1 MSEPI
6 KLVAFCGSLRKASFN
21 RLALNAFIERL
32 PAGVTAQTIEIDWP
46 LYNADIQAQGFPAP
60 VQAAQKAM
68 LEADGIVLVSPEYNY
83 GPSGVLKNA
92 IDWLSRMT
100 PQPFA
105 AKPIAMFGAAGG
117 VLGTARAQYQLRQI
131 LVFLDGRPV
140 NKPEVMICPGAEP
153 LRRRQAHRRG
163 GGQAAGRSR
172 RLPGARH
179 PPGQGGGHRQVTRHP
194 SSGPRAGCARS
205 GRP

>member
-21 RLALNAFIERL
+21 RMALAAFTERL
-32 PAGVTAQTIEIDWP
+32 PAGTTLQTIEIGDWP
-46 LYNADIQAQGFPAP
+46 LYDADIQAKGFPDK

-68 LEADGIVLVSPEYNY
+68 LEADGIVFASPEYNY

-105 AKPIAMFGAAGG
+105 AKPIAIFGAAGS
-117 VLGTARAQYQLRQI
+117 VLGSARAQYQLRQI
-131 LVFLDGRPV
+131 LVFVDGRPV
-140 NKPEVMICPGAEP
+140 NKPEVMIAQAQNRFADGKLTDETAGKLLADLGAS
-153 LRRRQAHRRG
+153 LALAIRQAK
-163 GGQAAGRSR
+163 AAAS
-172 RLPGARH
+172 
-179 PPGQGGGHRQVTRHP
+179 VK
-194 SSGPRAGCARS
+194 
-205 GRP
+205 

>member
-6 KLVAFCGSLRKASFN
+6 KVVAFCGSLRKASFN
-21 RLALNAFIERL
+21 RMALNAFIERL
-32 PAGVTAQTIEIDWP
+32 PAGTSAQIIEIDWP
-46 LYNADIQAQGFPAP
+46 LYNADIQAQGFPDK

-68 LEADGIVLVSPEYNY
+68 LEADGLVLVTPEYNY

-105 AKPIAMFGAAGG
+105 AKPIAMFGASGG

-131 LVFLDGRPV
+131 MVFLDGRPV
-140 NKPEVMICPGAEP
+140 NKPEVMIGAAQTRFADGKLTDEATGK
-153 LRRRQAHRRG
+153 LLAE
-163 GGQAAGRSR
+163 
-172 RLPGARH
+172 LGASLVLAVRH
-179 PPGQGGGHRQVTRHP
+179 A
-194 SSGPRAGCARS
+194 RAIKEHVK
-205 GRP
+205 

>member
-21 RLALNAFIERL
+21 RMALNAFIERL
-32 PAGVTAQTIEIDWP
+32 PAGTSAQIIEIDWP
-46 LYNADIQAQGFPAP
+46 LYNADIQAQGFPDK

-68 LEADGIVLVSPEYNY
+68 LEADGVVLVTPEYNY

-105 AKPIAMFGAAGG
+105 AKPIAMFGASGG

-131 LVFLDGRPV
+131 MVFLDGRPV
-140 NKPEVMICPGAEP
+140 NKPEVMIGAAQTRFADGKLTDEATGK
-153 LRRRQAHRRG
+153 LLAE
-163 GGQAAGRSR
+163 
-172 RLPGARH
+172 LGASLVLAVRH
-179 PPGQGGGHRQVTRHP
+179 A
-194 SSGPRAGCARS
+194 RAIKEHVK
-205 GRP
+205 

>member
-6 KLVAFCGSLRKASFN
+6 KFVAFCGSLRKASFN
-21 RLALNAFIERL
+21 HMALNAFIERL
-32 PAGVTAQTIEIDWP
+32 PAGASAQTIEIDWP
-46 LYNADIQAQGFPAP
+46 LYNADIQAQGFPDK

-68 LEADGIVLVSPEYNY
+68 VEADGLVLVTPEYNY

-105 AKPIAMFGAAGG
+105 AKPIAMLGASGG

-131 LVFLDGRPV
+131 MVFLDGRPV
-140 NKPEVMICPGAEP
+140 NKPEVMIGAAQTRFADGKLTDEATGK
-153 LRRRQAHRRG
+153 LLAD
-163 GGQAAGRSR
+163 
-172 RLPGARH
+172 LGASLVLAVRH
-179 PPGQGGGHRQVTRHP
+179 A
-194 SSGPRAGCARS
+194 RAIKEHVK
-205 GRP
+205 

>member
-21 RLALNAFIERL
+21 RMALNAFIERL
-32 PAGVTAQTIEIDWP
+32 PAGTSAQIIEIDWP
-46 LYNADIQAQGFPAP
+46 LYNADIQAQGFPDK

-68 LEADGIVLVSPEYNY
+68 LEADGLVLVTPEYNY

-105 AKPIAMFGAAGG
+105 AKPIAMFGASGG
-117 VLGTARAQYQLRQI
+117 VLGSARAQYQLRQMM
-131 LVFLDGRPV
+131 VFLDGRPV
-140 NKPEVMICPGAEP
+140 NKPEVMIGAAQTRFADGKLTDEATGK
-153 LRRRQAHRRG
+153 LLG
-163 GGQAAGRSR
+163 E
-172 RLPGARH
+172 LGASLVLAVRH
-179 PPGQGGGHRQVTRHP
+179 A
-194 SSGPRAGCARS
+194 RAIKEHVK
-205 GRP
+205 

>member
-6 KLVAFCGSLRKASFN
+6 KFVAFCGSLRKASFN
-21 RLALNAFIERL
+21 RMALQAFIERL
-32 PAGVTAQTIEIDWP
+32 PAGASAQTIEIDWP
-46 LYNADIQAQGFPAP
+46 LYNADIQAQGFPDK

-68 LEADGIVLVSPEYNY
+68 LEADGLVLVTPEYNY

-105 AKPIAMFGAAGG
+105 AKPIAMFGASGG

-131 LVFLDGRPV
+131 MVFLDGRPV
-140 NKPEVMICPGAEP
+140 NKPEVMIGGAQTRFADGKLTDEATGK
-153 LRRRQAHRRG
+153 LLAE
-163 GGQAAGRSR
+163 
-172 RLPGARH
+172 LGASLVLAVRH
-179 PPGQGGGHRQVTRHP
+179 A
-194 SSGPRAGCARS
+194 RAIKEHVK
-205 GRP
+205 

>member
-6 KLVAFCGSLRKASFN
+6 KVVAFCGSLRKASFN
-21 RLALNAFIERL
+21 RMALNAFIERL
-32 PAGVTAQTIEIDWP
+32 PAGTSAQIIEIDWP
-46 LYNADIQAQGFPAP
+46 LYNADIQAQGFPDK

-68 LEADGIVLVSPEYNY
+68 LEADGLVLVTPEYNY

-105 AKPIAMFGAAGG
+105 AKPIAMFGASGG

-131 LVFLDGRPV
+131 MVFLDGRPV
-140 NKPEVMICPGAEP
+140 NKPEVMIGAAQNRFADGKLTDEATAK
-153 LRRRQAHRRG
+153 LLAE
-163 GGQAAGRSR
+163 
-172 RLPGARH
+172 LGASLVLAVRH
-179 PPGQGGGHRQVTRHP
+179 A
-194 SSGPRAGCARS
+194 RAVKEHVK
-205 GRP
+205 

>member
-1 MSEPI
+1 MYEPI

-21 RLALNAFIERL
+21 RMALNAFIERL
-32 PAGVTAQTIEIDWP
+32 PAGTSAQIIEIDWP
-46 LYNADIQAQGFPAP
+46 LYNADIQAQGFPDK

-68 LEADGIVLVSPEYNY
+68 LEADGLVLVTPEYNY

-105 AKPIAMFGAAGG
+105 AKPIAMFGASGG

-131 LVFLDGRPV
+131 MVFLDGRPV
-140 NKPEVMICPGAEP
+140 NKPEVMIGAAQNRFADGKLTDEATAK
-153 LRRRQAHRRG
+153 LLAE
-163 GGQAAGRSR
+163 
-172 RLPGARH
+172 LGASLVLAVRH
-179 PPGQGGGHRQVTRHP
+179 A
-194 SSGPRAGCARS
+194 RAVKEHVK
-205 GRP
+205 

>member
-6 KLVAFCGSLRKASFN
+6 KFVAFCGSLRKASFN
-21 RLALNAFIERL
+21 RMALNAFIERL
-32 PAGVTAQTIEIDWP
+32 PAGASTQIIEIDWP
-46 LYNADIQAQGFPAP
+46 LYNADIQAQGFPDK

-68 LEADGIVLVSPEYNY
+68 IEADGLVLVTPEYNY

-105 AKPIAMFGAAGG
+105 AKPIAMFGASGG

-131 LVFLDGRPV
+131 MVFLDGRPV
-140 NKPEVMICPGAEP
+140 NKPEVMIGAAQTRFADGKLTDEATGK
-153 LRRRQAHRRG
+153 LLAE
-163 GGQAAGRSR
+163 
-172 RLPGARH
+172 LGASLVLAVRH
-179 PPGQGGGHRQVTRHP
+179 A
-194 SSGPRAGCARS
+194 RAIKEHVK
-205 GRP
+205 

>member
-21 RLALNAFIERL
+21 RMALNAFIERL
-32 PAGVTAQTIEIDWP
+32 PAGTSAQTIEIDWP
-46 LYNADIQAQGFPAP
+46 LYNADIQAQGFPDK

-68 LEADGIVLVSPEYNY
+68 LEADGLVLVTPEYNY

-105 AKPIAMFGAAGG
+105 AKPIAMFGASGG
-117 VLGTARAQYQLRQI
+117 VLGSARAQYQLRQI
-131 LVFLDGRPV
+131 MVFLDGRPV
-140 NKPEVMICPGAEP
+140 NKPEVMIGAAQTRFADGKLTDEATGK
-153 LRRRQAHRRG
+153 LLG
-163 GGQAAGRSR
+163 E
-172 RLPGARH
+172 LGASLVLAVRH
-179 PPGQGGGHRQVTRHP
+179 A
-194 SSGPRAGCARS
+194 RAIKEHVK
-205 GRP
+205 

>member
-6 KLVAFCGSLRKASFN
+6 KLAAFCGSLRKASFN
-21 RLALNAFIERL
+21 RMALNAFVERL
-32 PAGVTAQTIEIDWP
+32 PVGVTSQTIEIGDWP
-46 LYNADIQAQGFPAP
+46 LYDADIQAKGFPDK
-60 VQAAQKAM
+60 VQAAQKLM
-68 LEADGIVLVSPEYNY
+68 LESDGVVFACPEYNY

-105 AKPIAMFGAAGG
+105 AKPIAIFGAAGS

-140 NKPEVMICPGAEP
+140 NKPEVMIAQAQNRFADGKLTDEVAGKLLADLGAS
-153 LRRRQAHRRG
+153 LALAVRQAK
-163 GGQAAGRSR
+163 AAAS
-172 RLPGARH
+172 
-179 PPGQGGGHRQVTRHP
+179 VK
-194 SSGPRAGCARS
+194 
-205 GRP
+205 

>member
-21 RLALNAFIERL
+21 RMALNAFIERL
-32 PAGVTAQTIEIDWP
+32 PAGTSAQIIEIDWP
-46 LYNADIQAQGFPAP
+46 LYNADIQAQGFPDK

-68 LEADGIVLVSPEYNY
+68 LEADGLVLVTPEYNY

-105 AKPIAMFGAAGG
+105 AKPIAMFGASGG
-117 VLGTARAQYQLRQI
+117 VLGSARAQYQLRQI
-131 LVFLDGRPV
+131 MVFLDGRPV
-140 NKPEVMICPGAEP
+140 NKPEVMIGAAQTRFADGKLTDEATGK
-153 LRRRQAHRRG
+153 LLG
-163 GGQAAGRSR
+163 E
-172 RLPGARH
+172 LGASLVLAVRH
-179 PPGQGGGHRQVTRHP
+179 A
-194 SSGPRAGCARS
+194 RAIKEHVK
-205 GRP
+205 

>member
-21 RLALNAFIERL
+21 RLALNAFVERL
-32 PAGVTAQTIEIDWP
+32 PAGVTSQTIEIDWP

-60 VQAAQKAM
+60 VQAAQQAM
-68 LEADGIVLVSPEYNY
+68 LAADGLVLVSPEYNY

-105 AKPIAMFGAAGG
+105 AKPIAMFGAAGSL
-117 VLGTARAQYQLRQI
+117 LGTARAQYQLRQI

-140 NKPEVMICPGAEP
+140 NKPEVMIAQAQNRFADGKLTDEP
-153 LRRRQAHRRG
+153 TGKLLADLGVSLATAVRHAK
-163 GGQAAGRSR
+163 AA
-172 RLPGARH
+172 AQH
-179 PPGQGGGHRQVTRHP
+179 
-194 SSGPRAGCARS
+194 AK
-205 GRP
+205 

>member
-6 KLVAFCGSLRKASFN
+6 KVVAFCGSLRKASFN
-21 RLALNAFIERL
+21 RMALNAFIERL
-32 PAGVTAQTIEIDWP
+32 PAGTSAQIIEIDWP
-46 LYNADIQAQGFPAP
+46 LYNADIQAQGFPDK

-68 LEADGIVLVSPEYNY
+68 IEAEGLVLVTPEYNY

-105 AKPIAMFGAAGG
+105 AKPIAMFGASGG

-131 LVFLDGRPV
+131 MVFLDGRPV
-140 NKPEVMICPGAEP
+140 NKPEVMIGAAQTRFADGKLTDEATGK
-153 LRRRQAHRRG
+153 LLAE
-163 GGQAAGRSR
+163 
-172 RLPGARH
+172 LGASLVLAVRH
-179 PPGQGGGHRQVTRHP
+179 A
-194 SSGPRAGCARS
+194 RAIKEHVK
-205 GRP
+205 